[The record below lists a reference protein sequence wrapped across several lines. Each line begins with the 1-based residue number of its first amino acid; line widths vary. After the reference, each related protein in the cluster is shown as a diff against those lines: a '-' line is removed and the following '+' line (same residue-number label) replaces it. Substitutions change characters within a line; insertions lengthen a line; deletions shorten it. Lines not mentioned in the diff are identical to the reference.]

1 MIDTRKRDGV
11 FKTVGYTPHREQL
24 KFHNSQARFRVAC
37 CGRRFGKSTMAA
49 RDMEPH
55 IMDISQRY
63 MFWFVGPT
71 YDLGEKE
78 FRVIWHDLMI
88 RQGLGRDRRV
98 KRAYNKK
105 QGNMYLE
112 FPWGT
117 RLEVKSADK
126 PDYLVGEALD
136 GAIVAE
142 AAKQS
147 RETWTKYIMPSLSDK
162 RGFATFPTTPE
173 GYNWLYNVWMDG
185 QNPEILEWDSW
196 CMPSWANTAVYPG
209 GRQDPEILTLEHTL
223 STEEFEQEIG
233 AQFGAFVGK
242 IYPEFDE
249 TLHVKNVEYNPAL
262 PNYIVFD
269 WGFTNPLAAV
279 EFQVDA
285 DDNVYVWRIHY
296 KAWLTLHDHLE
307 IMRKREQ
314 PPEYK
319 ITMCFG
325 DPANPEK
332 IAEVAQF
339 FAPCMGDPACKADWS
354 EGVMLVKRFLK
365 PQKTGLYDQ
374 YGEPILKPKFFV
386 DFTCTD
392 MIREFN
398 NYRSKHAPK
407 GRNAP
412 ELPQGMD
419 DHTLDG
425 IRYGLMHLFKLGAQ
439 HHLSEVAEAN
449 GLSTYAAQYL
459 GGSEAVDERVMAE
472 LGGDLTDLTSW
483 GAVEEAG
490 MTSFFTM
497 GGRF

>member
-1 MIDTRKRDGV
+1 MIDVRKRDSV
-11 FKTVGYTPHREQL
+11 FKTVGYRPHREQL
-24 KFHNSQARFRVAC
+24 RFHNSKARYRVAC

-49 RDMEPH
+49 RDLVPH
-55 IMDISQRY
+55 LLDISQRY
-63 MFWFVGPT
+63 MFWAVGPT

-78 FRVIWHDLMI
+78 FRVVWHDLMI
-88 RQGLGRDRRV
+88 KQGLGRDKRV

-142 AAKQS
+142 AAKQN

-173 GYNWLYNVWMDG
+173 GYNWLYDVWMDG
-185 QNPEILEWDSW
+185 QNPEVLEWDSW
-196 CMPSWANTAVYPG
+196 RFPSWANTVVYPG
-209 GRQDPEILTLEHTL
+209 GFDDPEIQSLRRTL
-223 STEEFEQEIG
+223 SEEEFDQEIG
-233 AQFGAFVGK
+233 ANFGAFVGK

-249 TLHVKNVEYNPAL
+249 KLHVKNVEYNPAL
-262 PNYIVFD
+262 PNYIAFD

-285 DDNVYVWRIHY
+285 DDNVYVWRVHY
-296 KAWLTLHDHLE
+296 KAWLTLREHLD
-307 IMRKREQ
+307 IMRAREH

-319 ITMCFG
+319 VDMCFG

-332 IAEVAQF
+332 IAEVGQD
-339 FAPCMGDPACKADWS
+339 FAPCMGDPACKTDWS

-365 PQKTGLYDQ
+365 PRETGLYDA
-374 YGEPILKPKFFV
+374 YGEHVLKPKFFV
-386 DFTCTD
+386 DFSCTD

-398 NYRSKHAPK
+398 NYKSKNKPK

-419 DHTLDG
+419 DHCMDA
-425 IRYGLMHLFKLGAQ
+425 IRYGLMHLFKLGANY
-439 HHLSEVAEAN
+439 HLTDVADSN
-449 GLSTYAAQYL
+449 GLQAYL
-459 GGSEAVDERVMAE
+459 AGTND
-472 LGGDLTDLTSW
+472 GDYTDLTSV

-490 MTSFFTM
+490 MGSTFFTM
-497 GGRF
+497 DGRF